1 MLYSP
6 RLTFRPRAVNKAVKI
21 RVHNTKVKPFVLCG
35 SATWVMT
42 EMDMK
47 RMDTGR
53 GKYQGY
59 MDHW

>member
-1 MLYSP
+1 
-6 RLTFRPRAVNKAVKI
+6 
-21 RVHNTKVKPFVLCG
+21 VLCG

-53 GKYQGY
+53 GKY
-59 MDHW
+59 

>member
-1 MLYSP
+1 MFYSP
-6 RLTFRPRAVNKAVKI
+6 RQIFRSRAVNKAVKI
-21 RVHNTKVKPFVLCG
+21 KINKTMVQPVVLCG

-53 GKYQGY
+53 GKC
-59 MDHW
+59 

>member
-53 GKYQGY
+53 GKY
-59 MDHW
+59 